1 MIGISLPYK
10 WLCGGK
16 GLPVSPSVLLP
27 QLRRRGVGS
36 IELRTVPI
44 GGDPT
49 EVLRVADLLW
59 EYGFSVTVHAN
70 AKSAEGIV
78 TEVLQPI
85 SAILKH
91 LRQRELIVT
100 VHPIVGDNAAMLR
113 TLSDEAAKAKY
124 PVRFALE
131 NQRLLPDKSEGDS
144 LALVLDA
151 VRTVDR
157 DNVGICFDMG
167 HYAWYA
173 ERYAASPSAL
183 PPKGFL
189 SRVIHT
195 HIHACAEGTTHFPLD
210 GWGDPLGAYLKA
222 LDHGYFGV
230 YNLELSPKRYAHRY
244 DPIEAYFLSVD
255 TLRANFPFSASIYED
270 IKRHYDDRFH
280 RALQVLSE
288 TEGCHAALFG
298 ATAYLFNTNGFTWM
312 MDPAF
317 RHARYLADAPSQV
330 RKHLGG
336 VALTVLTHG
345 HADHFEESTVRALSD
360 TEMLWLA
367 PEFLVDRLIACGVR
381 RERILTARVGER
393 VSVDPLTFT
402 VLEGR
407 HFRPD
412 TGKGTDAVGYLV
424 TADGAPSIAFPGD
437 VRDYGV
443 DGLSPVNADYC
454 FAHVW
459 LTDHALD
466 RDRYLPKCR
475 EFAEFMLRMSS
486 KHLFLT
492 HLYEN
497 ARKEDKMWQIHHAH
511 AAKAAVHALSA
522 ATRVT
527 APTCGEM
534 LKLS

>member
-16 GLPVSPSVLLP
+16 GLPIPPCVLLP
-27 QLRRRGVGS
+27 QLFRRGVRS

-44 GGDPT
+44 DGDP
-49 EVLRVADLLW
+49 EEALRVADLLW
-59 EYGFSVTVHAN
+59 EYGFCVTVHAN

-100 VHPIVGDNAAMLR
+100 VHPIVGDNAEMLR
-113 TLSDEAAKAKY
+113 TLSDEAIAKDY

-131 NQRLLPDKSEGDS
+131 NQRLLPDKSDGDS

-151 VRTVDR
+151 VRTVGR
-157 DNVGICFDMG
+157 ENVGICFDMG
-167 HYAWYA
+167 HYLWYA
-173 ERYAASPSAL
+173 ERYTASPNTL
-183 PPKGFL
+183 PPKDFL

-195 HIHACAEGTTHFPLD
+195 HIHACDEGTTHFPLD
-210 GWGDPLGAYLKA
+210 GWGDPLDAYIKA

-230 YNLELSPKRYAHRY
+230 YNLELSPKRFAHRY

-255 TLRANFPFSASIYED
+255 TLRANFPFSASIYENL
-270 IKRHYDDRFH
+270 RLHYDDRF
-280 RALQVLSE
+280 RRSLQVLSE

-317 RHARYLADAPSQV
+317 RHARYLADAPSHV
-330 RKHLGG
+330 RKALGG

-367 PEFLVDRLIACGVR
+367 PDFLVDRLISCGVH
-381 RERILTARVGER
+381 REKILTARIGET
-393 VSVDPLTFT
+393 VSVGPLTFR
-402 VLEGR
+402 VLPGR

-412 TGKGTDAVGYLV
+412 TGKGIDAVGYVV

-443 DGLSPVNADYC
+443 DGLSSIDADYC

-466 RDRYLPKCR
+466 PERYLPKCR
-475 EFAEFMLRMSS
+475 EFAEFMLHMSN

-497 ARKEDKMWQIHHAH
+497 ARKENKMWQIHHAH
-511 AAKAAVHALSA
+511 AAARVVHTLSPK
-522 ATRVT
+522 TRVT
-527 APTCGEM
+527 VPLCGEF

>member
-16 GLPVSPSVLLP
+16 GLPVPPSVLLP
-27 QLRRRGVGS
+27 QLRRRGVRS

-49 EVLRVADLLW
+49 EVLRVTDLLW
-59 EYGFSVTVHAN
+59 DYGFSVTVHAN
-70 AKSAEGIV
+70 VKTAEV
-78 TEVLQPI
+78 AVEEVLLPL
-85 SAILKH
+85 AAVLTH

-100 VHPIVGDNAAMLR
+100 VHPIVGDNAEMLR
-113 TLSDEAAKAKY
+113 VLSDEAIKRDY

-144 LALVLDA
+144 LAMVLDA

-157 DNVGICFDMG
+157 RNVGICFDMG

-173 ERYAASPSAL
+173 ERYTASPNTL
-183 PPKGFL
+183 PPKEFL

-195 HIHACAEGTTHFPLD
+195 HIHACNEGTTHFPLD
-210 GWGDPLGAYLKA
+210 GWGDPLDAYLKA

-288 TEGCHAALFG
+288 REGCHAALFG

-367 PEFLVDRLIACGVR
+367 PEFLVDRLIACSVR

-393 VSVDPLTFT
+393 VSVGPLTFT

-459 LTDHALD
+459 LTDHALAPE
-466 RDRYLPKCR
+466 RYLPKCR

-497 ARKEDKMWQIHHAH
+497 ARKEDKMWQMHHAD
-511 AAKAAVHALSA
+511 AVKQAVHALSA

-527 APTCGEM
+527 VPQCGEIWH
-534 LKLS
+534 LS